1 MDAIGKLGERTLEQ
15 GSNGGVVVDDNRSR
29 KKESVIMMKQLLN
42 KPLSAIGLAIILI
55 IMLMVIFPSQLSSY
69 NPNEIHLSQK
79 LLPPSREHPFGTDNY
94 GRDIFARVAYGSRL
108 SIVISITAVGISL
121 VIGVPLGII
130 SGYYEK
136 KTDLVLMRVMDVI
149 LAFPIFIFAMSLAAS
164 LGAGIAATIYATGI
178 AGIPQYTRLV
188 RAQTLSVKKNQYIE
202 AATAAGASDFQIMFE
217 HVLPNVLSPVIVLA
231 TLGMGNAILIS
242 AGLSFIGLGVKPP
255 TPEWGIIISEGR
267 DYLMQGYW
275 WLAGF
280 PGFAIM
286 STVLGFNLLGDGLRD
301 ILDPRLRR

>member
-1 MDAIGKLGERTLEQ
+1 MGEKRGKTLER
-15 GSNGGVVVDDNRSR
+15 GSSGGGIVDDIRY
-29 KKESVIMMKQLLN
+29 KLKEPVFMMKQLLR
-42 KPLSAIGLAIILI
+42 KPLSAIGLTIIL
-55 IMLMVIFPSQLSSY
+55 LTLVMVIFPSQLSRY
-69 NPNEIHLSQK
+69 DPNDIQLSEK
-79 LLPPSREHPFGTDNY
+79 LLPPSGEHLFGTDNY
-94 GRDIFARVAYGSRL
+94 GRDIFTRVVHGSRL

-121 VIGVPLGII
+121 LIGVPLGII

-136 KTDLVLMRVMDVI
+136 SIDLVMMRVMDVI

-178 AGIPQYTRLV
+178 AGIPQYARLV

-202 AATAAGASDFQIMFE
+202 AAIAAGASDFQIMFE

-267 DYLMQGYW
+267 DYLMQGHW